1 MKMDNKKK
9 IKKTVSDTVCRVHK
23 FGGYAVLS
31 NCFVRST
38 NLGCP
43 AIGLLGRVL
52 DLPPEWNFTKAGLIA
67 VCPDDETAVESA
79 LADLEEWGYLQKIV
93 QMPNESPTGRI
104 RTVYNF
110 YEYSEKDHSIPR
122 YDYELETYTVDN
134 ATLNRVKKVGNY
146 SMISSKLLRN
156 REIKNKL
163 LGFLLKVLS
172 LPNYWNFSMSGLV
185 AICKEGK
192 TAVHNAVVKLID
204 MGYLVRTKLLPNESI
219 HNCFEY
225 VYSFFDKPVSKED
238 ADEIEAET
246 RRKAITIREGGRA
259 KKAASSTAEKQEA
272 ENLYLDSQPSE
283 TLPSENQGQYNTRR
297 NTSFM
302 KCISLPSL
310 TTSGQRNPSE
320 EFSQTRNTA
329 AIFYC
334 KNHSATIILKRKK
347 PLTLVIFRNILRKI
361 LMNRSL
367 KNRCSLQFKSVC
379 RREKNA
385 LLLPNRLPSFIRL
398 RVKFSANAAARIT
411 AEKQRRRALCGAVRH
426 TTQGAKNT
434 VRNPSRFPKI
444 R

>member
-1 MKMDNKKK
+1 M
-9 IKKTVSDTVCRVHK
+9 
-23 FGGYAVLS
+23 GLS
-31 NCFVRST
+31 
-38 NLGCP
+38 P
-43 AIGLLGRVL
+43 
-52 DLPPEWNFTKAGLIA
+52 
-67 VCPDDETAVESA
+67 
-79 LADLEEWGYLQKIV
+79 KIV

-110 YEYSEKDHSIPR
+110 YEYSAKDHSIPR

-246 RRKAITIREGGRA
+246 RRKAITIREGDVQKRP
-259 KKAASSTAEKQEA
+259 
-272 ENLYLDSQPSE
+272 L
-283 TLPSENQGQYNTRR
+283 R
-297 NTSFM
+297 
-302 KCISLPSL
+302 
-310 TTSGQRNPSE
+310 QR
-320 EFSQTRNTA
+320 
-329 AIFYC
+329 
-334 KNHSATIILKRKK
+334 
-347 PLTLVIFRNILRKI
+347 
-361 LMNRSL
+361 L
-367 KNRCSLQFKSVC
+367 KNRRQKTCTLI
-379 RREKNA
+379 
-385 LLLPNRLPSFIRL
+385 LNRL
-398 RVKFSANAAARIT
+398 K
-411 AEKQRRRALCGAVRH
+411 LCLL
-426 TTQGAKNT
+426 
-434 VRNPSRFPKI
+434 KI
-444 R
+444 RDNIILGGTHLLSYPLYLTLFSSGCLFLSRLGTISLLY